1 LSSLC
6 GYKLRGSDRARVAR
20 KLCNKRRQ
28 PSRVAHVEAED
39 RMHGANLIAP
49 YLAYSHGVADYFLV
63 RQARGPSWNP
73 ALGRRE
79 QPGWEDHVT
88 FVDRFSADGRIL
100 LGGPLD
106 EVDGDY
112 VALVVVAEDEEDAR
126 ALFTQ
131 DPWSNGVL
139 AIESVERWNVW
150 IGAELLPQ
158 R

>member
-1 LSSLC
+1 
-6 GYKLRGSDRARVAR
+6 
-20 KLCNKRRQ
+20 
-28 PSRVAHVEAED
+28 
-39 RMHGANLIAP
+39 
-49 YLAYSHGVADYFLV
+49 VADYFLV

-79 QPGWEDHVT
+79 QIGWEDHVA
-88 FVDRFSADGRIL
+88 FVDRLCADGRIL

-112 VALVVVAEDEEDAR
+112 VALVVVSEDEVDAR

-131 DPWSNGVL
+131 DPWLNGVL

-150 IGAELLPQ
+150 IGAELLP
-158 R
+158 RR